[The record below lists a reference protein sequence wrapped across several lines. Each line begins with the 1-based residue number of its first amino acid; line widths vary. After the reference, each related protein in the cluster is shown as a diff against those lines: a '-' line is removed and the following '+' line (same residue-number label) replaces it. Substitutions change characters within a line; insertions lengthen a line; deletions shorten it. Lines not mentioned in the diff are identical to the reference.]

1 MSRNTFRTLLA
12 VCALALA
19 VSIPAIALAHND
31 AGRSHSTRQAG
42 DPVGTIASFT
52 DPTLVI
58 TSGGQ
63 PVSAAVTPGT
73 RIRWAGRGH
82 HRGWFGH
89 ASHYRPGFDT
99 TDGPPSGIT
108 VPTTTTDGPPTGI
121 TVPTTTTDG
130 PPTAINVHFGRPTTA
145 DLKAGA
151 AVAGADLALTPTGA
165 VWTDI
170 ILVRPAATPA
180 A

>member
-1 MSRNTFRTLLA
+1 MSRNTLRTLLA

-19 VSIPAIALAHND
+19 VSVPAIALAHNN

-63 PVSAAVTPGT
+63 PVSAAVTPRT

-82 HRGWFGH
+82 HRGWFGQ
-89 ASHYRPGFDT
+89 ASHYRPGADT
-99 TDGPPSGIT
+99 TN
-108 VPTTTTDGPPTGI
+108 GPPTAV

-130 PPTAINVHFGRPTTA
+130 PPTAIDVHLGRPTTA
-145 DLKAGA
+145 DLTAGA

-170 ILVRPAATPA
+170 ILVRPAAAPA

>member
-63 PVSAAVTPGT
+63 PVSATVGPRT

-82 HRGWFGH
+82 HRGWFGQ
-89 ASHYRPGFDT
+89 ASHDRPGADT
-99 TDGPPSGIT
+99 TNGPPTAVT
-108 VPTTTTDGPPTGI
+108 VPTTTT
-121 TVPTTTTDG
+121 TTTTDG
-130 PPTAINVHFGRPTTA
+130 PPTATDVHLGRPTTA
-145 DLKAGA
+145 DLTAGA

-170 ILVRPAATPA
+170 ILVRPAAAPA